1 MECGY
6 RDLVRIGLEK
16 EITTT
21 SSVSIMEKRMSAY
34 IRKDLAKLVSSDT
47 SSVDKKDK
55 FPSLLKFLLNQ
66 NELLNT
72 TLQIMAPKI
81 SPTSY

>member
-21 SSVSIMEKRMSAY
+21 SSVSIIDKRLPPD
-34 IRKDLAKLVSSDT
+34 IRKDWAKLVSSDT
-47 SSVDKKDK
+47 SSVDEKDK
-55 FPSLLKFLLNQ
+55 FASLLKFLLNQ
-66 NELLNT
+66 
-72 TLQIMAPKI
+72 
-81 SPTSY
+81 S